1 MNPIPVF
8 EFHPTLGQVLR
19 PNWPAPTPVQ
29 ALMSTRA
36 GGVSLAPWSQ
46 LNLGDHVGD
55 AVDSVQTNRQR
66 WAQALGAQPVFMRQV
81 HGTRVHE
88 LVEANADKAQNFL
101 LLNSIGVQQS
111 NEADE
116 VTDMSTH
123 KAIVIEADACLTA
136 QTQQACTIMVADCL
150 PVLFTSFDG
159 QVVGAAHAGWRGLC
173 DAVLERTLE
182 AMRAQRQSLGLADSG
197 LMAWL
202 GPCIGPSAF
211 EVGQEV
217 RQAFMQAHSPDAAY
231 FVAQAATSKF
241 LADLPGLARARLQ
254 RAGLRKEDIYG
265 NDGGALW
272 CTVSQPEHYFSHRR
286 DRVSGRMAACIWR
299 QA

>member
-1 MNPIPVF
+1 MNSMPQF
-8 EFHPTLGQVLR
+8 ESHPTKGQVLR
-19 PNWPAPTPVQ
+19 PNWPAPSQVQ

-36 GGVSLAPWSQ
+36 GGVSLAPWNY

-55 AVDSVQTNRQR
+55 SLEAVQTNRQR
-66 WAQALGAQPVFMRQV
+66 WAQTLEVEPVFMRQV
-81 HGTRVHE
+81 HGTRVHV
-88 LVEANADKAQNFL
+88 LVQASADKAHQPS
-101 LLNSIGVQQS
+101 NSMGVQQS
-111 NEADE
+111 NQSIQANEAND
-116 VTDMSTH
+116 VM
-123 KAIVIEADACLTA
+123 IIEADACLTA

-150 PVLFTSFDG
+150 PVLFSSFDG

-173 DAVLERTLE
+173 EGVLERTLE
-182 AMRAQRQSLGLADSG
+182 AMRVQGQSLGLADSG

-202 GPCIGPSAF
+202 GPCIGPMAF

-217 RQAFMQAHSPDAAY
+217 RQAFMEVHPPDGAY
-231 FVAQAATSKF
+231 FVAQAGNSKF

-254 RAGLRKEDIYG
+254 RAGLAPENIYG

>member
-1 MNPIPVF
+1 MNSTPQF
-8 EFHPTLGQVLR
+8 ESHPMLGQVLR
-19 PNWPAPTPVQ
+19 PVWPAPSCVQ

-36 GGVSLAPWSQ
+36 GGVSEAPWNQ

-55 AVDSVQTNRQR
+55 AMQAVQTNRRR
-66 WAQALGAQPVFMRQV
+66 WAQALEAEPVFMRQV

-88 LVEANADKAQNFL
+88 LAEANTDKACQPL
-101 LLNSIGVQQS
+101 HSLGVQS
-111 NEADE
+111 NETNHANE
-116 VTDMSTH
+116 ANEAM
-123 KAIVIEADACLTA
+123 VIEADACVTA

-150 PVLFTSFDG
+150 PVLFTRFDG

-173 DAVLERTLE
+173 EGVLERTLE
-182 AMRAQRQSLGLADSG
+182 AMRVQGQSLGLADSG

-202 GPCIGPSAF
+202 GPCIGPGAF

-217 RQAFMQAHSPDAAY
+217 RQAFMQTHPSDAMH
-231 FVAQAATSKF
+231 FVAPPEVGKF

-254 RAGLRKEDIYG
+254 RVGLRPQDIYG

>member
-1 MNPIPVF
+1 
-8 EFHPTLGQVLR
+8 
-19 PNWPAPTPVQ
+19 
-29 ALMSTRA
+29 MSTRA
-36 GGVSLAPWSQ
+36 GGVSLAPWNQ

-55 AVDSVQTNRQR
+55 AMQAVQTNRRR
-66 WAQALGAQPVFMRQV
+66 WAQALAAEPVFMRQV
-81 HGTRVHE
+81 HGTRVHV
-88 LVEANADKAQNFL
+88 LAQASADKPDRPS
-101 LLNSIGVQQS
+101 NSMGVQQS
-111 NEADE
+111 NQSIQANEANE
-116 VTDMSTH
+116 
-123 KAIVIEADACLTA
+123 AIVIEADACLTA
-136 QTQQACTIMVADCL
+136 QTKQACTIMVADCL
-150 PVLFTSFDG
+150 PVLFTRFDG

-173 DAVLERTLE
+173 EGVLERTLE
-182 AMRAQRQSLGLADSG
+182 AMRAQGQSLGLADSG

-217 RQAFMQAHSPDAAY
+217 RQAFMQAHLSDAMY
-231 FVAQAATSKF
+231 FVAQPGTSKF

-254 RAGLRKEDIYG
+254 RAGLRPQDIYG

-272 CTVSQPEHYFSHRR
+272 CTVSQPEYYFSHRR

>member
-1 MNPIPVF
+1 MNSMSPF
-8 EFHPTLGQVLR
+8 ESHPMLGQVLR
-19 PNWPAPTPVQ
+19 PEWPAPGCVQ

-36 GGVSLAPWSQ
+36 GGVSLAPWNH

-55 AVDSVQTNRQR
+55 AMEAVQTNRQR
-66 WAQALGAQPVFMRQV
+66 WAQALQLEPVFMRQV
-81 HGTRVHE
+81 HGTRVHVLAE
-88 LVEANADKAQNFL
+88 TNTDKARQA
-101 LLNSIGVQQS
+101 LNSLGVQQS
-111 NEADE
+111 NQANEANQA
-116 VTDMSTH
+116 M
-123 KAIVIEADACLTA
+123 VIEADACVTA

-150 PVLFTSFDG
+150 PVLFTRFDG

-173 DAVLERTLE
+173 EGVLERTLE
-182 AMRAQRQSLGLADSG
+182 AMRAQAQSLGLADSG
-197 LMAWL
+197 YLAWL

-217 RQAFMQAHSPDAAY
+217 RQAFIEVHSSDKAY
-231 FVAQAATSKF
+231 FAAQAEEGKF

-254 RAGLRKEDIYG
+254 RAGLRSQDIYG